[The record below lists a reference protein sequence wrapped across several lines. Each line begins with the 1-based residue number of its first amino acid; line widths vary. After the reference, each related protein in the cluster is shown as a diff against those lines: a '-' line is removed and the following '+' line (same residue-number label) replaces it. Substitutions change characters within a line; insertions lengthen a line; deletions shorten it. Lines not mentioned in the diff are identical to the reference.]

1 MLCMAPEKYLY
12 ADIGRLDMPML
23 PERSQRILMHRG
35 RQETPGN
42 QHPSSHRRSHGSR
55 QAASQRGQHWQ
66 NVARHSR
73 IFLKANGTEHQ
84 LTLHPHRC
92 RHYRK
97 TQGAAEDRTGS
108 EIQGN
113 FRAPACLTSCI
124 VHGQPV
130 ISKHSRN
137 GRILGICGQC
147 CYQAPVSF
155 PSCPDGPPTYV
166 RALALSKKKSASISR
181 CVGIVASTCVAHV
194 QCPRSRRPDSDW
206 CSRLDNALV
215 SGTLPVTMES
225 TVHLRRSVSH
235 ARYSNIGKSIV
246 HACWFHHDHAYH
258 QQHPLDSA
266 FCAGQPG
273 KNR

>member
-1 MLCMAPEKYLY
+1 
-12 ADIGRLDMPML
+12 ML

-42 QHPSSHRRSHGSR
+42 QHPSSHRRPHGSR

-130 ISKHSRN
+130 ISKHSRT

-166 RALALSKKKSASISR
+166 RALALSKKKKCIHQQV
-181 CVGIVASTCVAHV
+181 CWH
-194 QCPRSRRPDSDW
+194 
-206 CSRLDNALV
+206 CS
-215 SGTLPVTMES
+215 E
-225 TVHLRRSVSH
+225 HLRRSRPVSEE
-235 ARYSNIGKSIV
+235 SET
-246 HACWFHHDHAYH
+246 
-258 QQHPLDSA
+258 
-266 FCAGQPG
+266 
-273 KNR
+273 